1 MTTFIPKIDFNPYLQ
16 GSEKGKR
23 LVASQIGE
31 ACRKIG
37 FFTLIG
43 HGVSL
48 DLIKKV
54 FFVSK
59 EFHQL
64 PLKEKEE
71 IHQIIVGITP
81 FPQKQRILTP
91 NRI

>member
-1 MTTFIPKIDFNPYLQ
+1 MTTSIPKIDFNPYLQ

-48 DLIKKV
+48 DLVKKV
-54 FFVSK
+54 F
-59 EFHQL
+59 L
-64 PLKEKEE
+64 
-71 IHQIIVGITP
+71 
-81 FPQKQRILTP
+81 
-91 NRI
+91 